1 LNNPARLRLWDI
13 ATGRQRRRWHDS
25 KDEKYQHLRFAPD
38 GRTVAVSVRRYG
50 ENARK
55 AETFIDLWDTIAS
68 TERRRRIQ
76 GDWTNLWDLAF
87 SPDGKILATA
97 ARDTK
102 VHRGNTSIGSD
113 QSSTRIRD
121 ITSGRERNIF
131 PVDRLH

>member
-1 LNNPARLRLWDI
+1 
-13 ATGRQRRRWHDS
+13 
-25 KDEKYQHLRFAPD
+25 
-38 GRTVAVSVRRYG
+38 VSVRRYG